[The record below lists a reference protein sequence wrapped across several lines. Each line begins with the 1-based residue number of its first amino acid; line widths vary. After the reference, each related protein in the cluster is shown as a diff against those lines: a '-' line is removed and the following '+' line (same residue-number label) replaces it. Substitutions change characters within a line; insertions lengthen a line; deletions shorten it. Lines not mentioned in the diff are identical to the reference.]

1 MKYEIYINNHDY
13 NGIEDYIISI
23 KRIFTKN
30 KLKINVVN
38 KISNDVDVLF
48 VIENFIIMPKELLE
62 FLESSK
68 SKTTKLCLSTCYS
81 H

>member
-38 KISNDVDVLF
+38 KISNDVEALF
-48 VIENFIIMPKELLE
+48 VIENFVSIQKN
-62 FLESSK
+62 F
-68 SKTTKLCLSTCYS
+68 
-81 H
+81 